1 MKNVGWISS
10 YMQALIEPPPIPLI
24 NLDVDDDSITHIIKV
39 KMWRNASSA
48 ASEMYYV
55 NMNTFDYVQTKE
67 LISLPLKTS
76 ISELMGPELHLHPVG
91 LTNYLRC
98 YMYRH
103 WGNSTNYSLNTV
115 VRTITTSILFSRVYL
130 SISSRSMRFPIKS
143 ARWGKNEQL
152 PAALP
157 RIGRPQENLNGGAQ
171 RDYPPHSSQWM
182 VQKPY
187 LQGWDFE
194 LYIRL
199 D

>member
-1 MKNVGWISS
+1 
-10 YMQALIEPPPIPLI
+10 MQALIEPPPIPLI

-103 WGNSTNYSLNTV
+103 
-115 VRTITTSILFSRVYL
+115 
-130 SISSRSMRFPIKS
+130 
-143 ARWGKNEQL
+143 
-152 PAALP
+152 
-157 RIGRPQENLNGGAQ
+157 
-171 RDYPPHSSQWM
+171 
-182 VQKPY
+182 
-187 LQGWDFE
+187 
-194 LYIRL
+194 
-199 D
+199 